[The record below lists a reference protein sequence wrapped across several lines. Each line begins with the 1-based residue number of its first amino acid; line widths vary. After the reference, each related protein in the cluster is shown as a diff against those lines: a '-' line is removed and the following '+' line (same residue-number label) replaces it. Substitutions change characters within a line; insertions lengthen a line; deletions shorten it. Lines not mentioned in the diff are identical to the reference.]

1 MSASSNFKK
10 AYDSSSSSRSV
21 EASNLVFK
29 SKKRKEHPL
38 SDTEG
43 GSQRF
48 RRFGRHSKVR
58 KRFTNTA
65 GSPLSISKAGASK
78 EEEGGDVDEVSIA
91 MRVTLIMPEGFDCV
105 TDSTATKETL
115 RRLRHNYQAG
125 DPSQDALDAT
135 KPAPPHPPKLTEVK
149 KEEESKHRSILVVIL
164 KLLTHPMYPNKPSVL
179 ELEARLGRC
188 QGKSGVPASPSSA
201 RAFKIPVSKDGEP
214 LAFSED
220 EVVKT
225 FRCICPGGGLS
236 SLSLIHALEVASRG
250 TFSVVEVELALVHL
264 STEKRKAEETQ
275 VAMAGQVFHWKL
287 DLEKEVIRST
297 RRAFEWNELRKQLT
311 AKEKEMEAAQDE
323 STQGGYFLATLYAT
337 QEAPADFNLCL
348 IHAAVDD
355 TTSNNGPLKGD
366 AGAANEQEKG
376 EDKNGKDLEG
386 AGEKATE

>member
-78 EEEGGDVDEVSIA
+78 EEEGGDVDEKKRGDVSLSEESRKILQRIKDKKYDPLSRGGDPFNQH
-91 MRVTLIMPEGFDCV
+91 RVDQVLRIFALSPVSCV
-105 TDSTATKETL
+105 S
-115 RRLRHNYQAG
+115 YQAG
-125 DPSQDALDAT
+125 DLSQDALDAT

-149 KEEESKHRSILVVIL
+149 KEEESKHRSILVGIL

-250 TFSVVEVELALVHL
+250 MFSVVEVELALVHL

-323 STQGGYFLATLYAT
+323 STQGGYFLATLHAT
-337 QEAPADFNLCL
+337 QEAPADFDLCL
-348 IHAAVDD
+348 IHGWDRERILA
-355 TTSNNGPLKGD
+355 TT
-366 AGAANEQEKG
+366 
-376 EDKNGKDLEG
+376 
-386 AGEKATE
+386 